1 MFAQMST
8 VFTQIIT
15 WIGEVVTALTSDSG
29 ALSGLQELFL
39 LGIGISVVMVA
50 VKLIRKITWGA

>member
-1 MFAQMST
+1 MFTKMGP
-8 VFTQIIT
+8 VFTQILD
-15 WIGEVVTALTSDSG
+15 WIGEVVTALTATDG
-29 ALSGLQELFL
+29 ALGGLQELFL